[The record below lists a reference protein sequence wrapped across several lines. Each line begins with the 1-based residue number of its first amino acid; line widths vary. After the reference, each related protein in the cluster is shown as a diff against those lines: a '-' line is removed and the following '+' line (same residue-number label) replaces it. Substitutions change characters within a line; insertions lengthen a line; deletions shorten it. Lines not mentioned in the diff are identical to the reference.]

1 MCIPLFVHSTYN
13 HAELAAVGRVS
24 SLILASMVVEAF
36 ELYTIGVVDSLVLK
50 RFALIFWR
58 GMGGGVQLVEMSLH
72 PARRRSMVI
81 LLTIVHT
88 ILWYELEGSWKE
100 IVQESLT
107 SELACDRN
115 LLILFLQVQS

>member
-13 HAELAAVGRVS
+13 HTELAAVGRVS
-24 SLILASMVVEAF
+24 SLILATMVVEAF
-36 ELYTIGVVDSLVLK
+36 ELYTIGVVDSLVLT

-72 PARRRSMVI
+72 PRRRSMVI